1 VAEIR
6 CPMCSQANPE
16 EAEVCAFCSAR
27 LRPLLAGGPAEG
39 IPPSEAEPEET
50 DWLSRI
56 RQEAVRGQAE
66 PTPPPPEEGG
76 PDWLSRLRRA
86 EAEEEGPPKGEV
98 PAWVSDAVEPA
109 PPQPAAPAE
118 PEVPDWLARVR
129 ERKAAEDVPAEESAP
144 EPEEDWLSRL
154 RVPQEGQVPPREAPP
169 LPEILRPPDEGT
181 PAIKPPPASL
191 PSWLPQPPVEEEAAE
206 ESPALPSTPWE
217 PPSRPIAVLTVQ
229 APTDTL
235 VPYEGGG
242 LFPSAAESFA
252 HWRAHDACGP
262 GDPEQQVV
270 QGESRCDFDT
280 GCAGGVEVGFCTVA
294 STGVYGGHIVY
305 LNPDFALAEVAWEF
319 LSRFSLPT
327 APPAL
332 PVPLAGKKLALKDAA
347 DASKRKLSVSL
358 KDAALAPGPG
368 FDPTADGAMLVVH
381 NANGSGEQVCL
392 PLPAAGWK
400 RKGQGFAYRD
410 AKQLAGPCKA
420 AKVAPGALSVSCDG
434 RRGALDYSLDEP
446 SQGSLAARF
455 ESSGETFCARFG
467 GTVSKDQSTAAG
479 KKATFQATGSPAPE
493 ACEAPPAPCPD

>member
-1 VAEIR
+1 MRALHLLGPTLLAALAAGPSAALDPGDYADRTLPFDGTERVYDLHVPSGYDGATPIPLVIDLHGLSTNKTAQQALSGMAALADAEGFAVAWPDGR
-6 CPMCSQANPE
+6 FASWNAGWCCGQAVSE
-16 EAEVCAFCSAR
+16 QVRDVAFLRTLVEAVAAEVAVDRTRVYATGLSNGGAMTQR
-27 LRPLLAGGPAEG
+27 LAC
-39 IPPSEAEPEET
+39 
-50 DWLSRI
+50 
-56 RQEAVRGQAE
+56 
-66 PTPPPPEEGG
+66 
-76 PDWLSRLRRA
+76 
-86 EAEEEGPPKGEV
+86 
-98 PAWVSDAVEPA
+98 
-109 PPQPAAPAE
+109 
-118 PEVPDWLARVR
+118 
-129 ERKAAEDVPAEESAP
+129 
-144 EPEEDWLSRL
+144 
-154 RVPQEGQVPPREAPP
+154 
-169 LPEILRPPDEGT
+169 
-181 PAIKPPPASL
+181 
-191 PSWLPQPPVEEEAAE
+191 EAADVFAAAAAMAFPIGLAPIT
-206 ESPALPSTPWE
+206 SCA
-217 PPSRPIAVLTVQ
+217 PSRPIAVLTVQ

>member
-1 VAEIR
+1 MAALADAEGFAVVWPQGRFDSWNGGWCCGQAASEQVRDVAFLRTLVE
-6 CPMCSQANPE
+6 AVA
-16 EAEVCAFCSAR
+16 AEVAVDRTRVYATGLSNGGAMTQR
-27 LRPLLAGGPAEG
+27 LAC
-39 IPPSEAEPEET
+39 
-50 DWLSRI
+50 
-56 RQEAVRGQAE
+56 
-66 PTPPPPEEGG
+66 
-76 PDWLSRLRRA
+76 
-86 EAEEEGPPKGEV
+86 
-98 PAWVSDAVEPA
+98 
-109 PPQPAAPAE
+109 
-118 PEVPDWLARVR
+118 
-129 ERKAAEDVPAEESAP
+129 
-144 EPEEDWLSRL
+144 
-154 RVPQEGQVPPREAPP
+154 
-169 LPEILRPPDEGT
+169 
-181 PAIKPPPASL
+181 
-191 PSWLPQPPVEEEAAE
+191 EAADVFAAAAAMAFPIGLAPIT
-206 ESPALPSTPWE
+206 SCA
-217 PPSRPIAVLTVQ
+217 PSRPIAVLTVQ

-368 FDPTADGAMLVVH
+368 FDPTADEAMLVVH

-467 GTVSKDQSTAAG
+467 GTVRKDQSTAAG

-493 ACEAPPAPCPD
+493 ACEAPPAPCPDGGAATPAAASRGRPASPRSRRLRARTRAASPTRRARVRAATASSRAPRGASRAEAR